1 MALKTKKELKDVFMG
16 LSEIRTVKGGISDF
30 KSVASEME
38 IPVLVDTFTMS
49 MGEPTKNSVKVHG
62 LQTDWA
68 VTYTAGEF
76 EFACTIPSTHKD
88 LCSYFFGEANDIAS
102 ASVDGNTFKG
112 FSLTM
117 KNVMVDLG
125 LVLINETGDKCVL
138 VKKLSVTPRFVFEN
152 ASTTPI
158 GIALTGSLVVDESE
172 TSDDD
177 IAFLSKTTTETA

>member
-1 MALKTKKELKDVFMG
+1 MKTKKELKDVFMG

-30 KSVASEME
+30 KTVVSEME
-38 IPVLVDTFTMS
+38 IPVLVDTLTMS

-76 EFACTIPSTHKD
+76 NFACTIPSTHKD
-88 LCSYFFGEANDIAS
+88 LCEYFFGEANIVENATIDGKS
-102 ASVDGNTFKG
+102 ASGI
-112 FSLTM
+112 SLTM
-117 KNVMVDLG
+117 KNVMTDIG
-125 LVLINETGDKCVL
+125 LVLLNETGDKVVL

-158 GIALTGSLVVDESE
+158 GIALAGSLVVGEGE
-172 TSDDD
+172 ENDDD
-177 IAFLSKTTTETA
+177 IAFLDMAKA

>member
-1 MALKTKKELKDVFMG
+1 MAYKTKKELKDVFMG

-30 KSVASEME
+30 KSVTSEME
-38 IPVLVDTFTMS
+38 IPVLVDTLTMS

-88 LCSYFFGEANDIAS
+88 LSSYFFGEANEITDGTIDGKS
-102 ASVDGNTFKG
+102 ATGYSV
-112 FSLTM
+112 TM

-125 LVLINETGDKCVL
+125 LVLVNETGDKAVL
-138 VKKLSVTPRFVFEN
+138 VKKLSVTPRYVFEN

-158 GIALTGSLVVDESE
+158 GIALTGSLVVDESGDN
-172 TSDDD
+172 DDD
-177 IAFLSKTTTETA
+177 IAFLDLSPASA

>member
-1 MALKTKKELKDVFMG
+1 MKTKKELKDVFMG

-30 KSVASEME
+30 KTVVSEME
-38 IPVLVDTFTMS
+38 IPVLVDTLTMS

-76 EFACTIPSTHKD
+76 NFACTIPSTHKD
-88 LCSYFFGEANDIAS
+88 LCEYFFGEANIVENATIDGKS
-102 ASVDGNTFKG
+102 ASGI
-112 FSLTM
+112 SLTM

-125 LVLINETGDKCVL
+125 LVLLNETGDKVVL

-158 GIALTGSLVVDESE
+158 GIALTGSLVVSE
-172 TSDDD
+172 GEDNDDD
-177 IAFLSKTTTETA
+177 IAFLDMAKA

>member
-1 MALKTKKELKDVFMG
+1 MAYKTKKELKDVFMG

-30 KSVASEME
+30 KTVTSEME
-38 IPVLVDTFTMS
+38 IPVLVDTLTMS

-88 LCSYFFGEANDIAS
+88 LCEYFFGEANSIETATIDGKS
-102 ASVDGNTFKG
+102 AEG

-125 LVLINETGDKCVL
+125 LVLINEAGDKAVL
-138 VKKLSVTPRFVFEN
+138 VKKMSVTPRFVFEN
-152 ASTTPI
+152 ASTTPVA
-158 GIALTGSLVVDESE
+158 IALTGSLVVDESE
-172 TSDDD
+172 TNDDD
-177 IAFLSKTTTETA
+177 IAFLELSDSEA

>member
-1 MALKTKKELKDVFMG
+1 MKTKKELKDVFMG

-30 KSVASEME
+30 KTVVSEME
-38 IPVLVDTFTMS
+38 IPVLVDTLTMS

-76 EFACTIPSTHKD
+76 NFACTIPSTHKD
-88 LCSYFFGEANDIAS
+88 LCEYFFGEANVVENATIDGKS
-102 ASVDGNTFKG
+102 ASGI
-112 FSLTM
+112 SLTM
-117 KNVMVDLG
+117 KNVMVDMG
-125 LVLINETGDKCVL
+125 LVLLNETGDKVVL

-158 GIALTGSLVVDESE
+158 GIALTGSLVVSE
-172 TSDDD
+172 GEENDDD
-177 IAFLSKTTTETA
+177 IAFLDMAKA

>member
-1 MALKTKKELKDVFMG
+1 MKTKKELKDVFMG

-30 KSVASEME
+30 KTVVSEME
-38 IPVLVDTFTMS
+38 IPVLVDTLTMS

-76 EFACTIPSTHKD
+76 NFACTIPSTHKD
-88 LCSYFFGEANDIAS
+88 LCEYFFGEANIIENATIDGKS
-102 ASVDGNTFKG
+102 ASGI
-112 FSLTM
+112 SLTM
-117 KNVMVDLG
+117 KNVMVAMG
-125 LVLINETGDKCVL
+125 LVLLNEAGDKVVL

-158 GIALTGSLVVDESE
+158 GIALTGSLVVSE
-172 TSDDD
+172 GEENDDD
-177 IAFLSKTTTETA
+177 IAFLDMAKS

>member
-1 MALKTKKELKDVFMG
+1 MKTKKELKDVFMG

-30 KSVASEME
+30 KTVVSEME
-38 IPVLVDTFTMS
+38 IPVLVDTLTMS

-76 EFACTIPSTHKD
+76 NFACTIPSTHKD
-88 LCSYFFGEANDIAS
+88 LCEYFFGEANIIENATIDGKS
-102 ASVDGNTFKG
+102 ASGI
-112 FSLTM
+112 SLTM
-117 KNVMVDLG
+117 KNVIVDLG
-125 LVLINETGDKCVL
+125 LVLLNETGDKVVL

-158 GIALTGSLVVDESE
+158 GIALTGSLVVSE
-172 TSDDD
+172 GEENDDD
-177 IAFLSKTTTETA
+177 IAFLDMAKA

>member
-1 MALKTKKELKDVFMG
+1 MKTKKELKDVFIG

-30 KSVASEME
+30 KTVVSEME
-38 IPVLVDTFTMS
+38 IPVLVDTLSMS

-76 EFACTIPSTHKD
+76 NFACTIPSTHKD
-88 LCSYFFGEANDIAS
+88 LCEYFFGEANIIENATIDGKS
-102 ASVDGNTFKG
+102 ASGI
-112 FSLTM
+112 SLTM

-125 LVLINETGDKCVL
+125 LVLLNETGDKVVL

-158 GIALTGSLVVDESE
+158 GIALTGSLVVDEGE
-172 TSDDD
+172 ENDDD
-177 IAFLSKTTTETA
+177 IAFLDMAKA

>member
-1 MALKTKKELKDVFMG
+1 MKTKKELKDVFMG

-30 KSVASEME
+30 KNVTSEME
-38 IPVLVDTFTMS
+38 IPVLVDTLTMS

-76 EFACTIPSTHKD
+76 AFACTIPSTHTE
-88 LCSYFFGEANDIAS
+88 LCEYFFGEAHLIEGATIDGKNAS
-102 ASVDGNTFKG
+102 G

-117 KNVMVDLG
+117 RNVMVDLG
-125 LVLINETGDKCVL
+125 IVLLNETGDKVVL

-158 GIALTGSLVVDESE
+158 GIALTGSLVVGEGE
-172 TSDDD
+172 ENDDD
-177 IAFLSKTTTETA
+177 IAFLDLAKA

>member
-1 MALKTKKELKDVFMG
+1 MKTKKELKDVFMG

-30 KSVASEME
+30 KTVVSEME
-38 IPVLVDTFTMS
+38 IPVLVDTLTMS

-76 EFACTIPSTHKD
+76 NFACTIPSTHKD
-88 LCSYFFGEANDIAS
+88 LCEYFFGEANIVENATIDGKS
-102 ASVDGNTFKG
+102 ASGI
-112 FSLTM
+112 SLTM

-125 LVLINETGDKCVL
+125 LVLLNETGDKVVL

-158 GIALTGSLVVDESE
+158 GIALTGSLVVSE
-172 TSDDD
+172 GEENDDD
-177 IAFLSKTTTETA
+177 IAFLDMAKA

>member
-1 MALKTKKELKDVFMG
+1 MKTKKELKDVFMG

-30 KSVASEME
+30 KTVVSEME
-38 IPVLVDTFTMS
+38 IPVLVDTLTMS

-76 EFACTIPSTHKD
+76 NFACTIPSTHKD
-88 LCSYFFGEANDIAS
+88 LCEYFFGEANIVENATIDGKS
-102 ASVDGNTFKG
+102 ASGI
-112 FSLTM
+112 SLTM
-117 KNVMVDLG
+117 KNVMVDMG
-125 LVLINETGDKCVL
+125 LVLLNETGDKVVL

-158 GIALTGSLVVDESE
+158 GIALTGSLVVSE
-172 TSDDD
+172 GEENDDD
-177 IAFLSKTTTETA
+177 IAFLDMAKA

>member
-1 MALKTKKELKDVFMG
+1 MKTKKELKDVFMG

-30 KSVASEME
+30 KTVVSEME
-38 IPVLVDTFTMS
+38 IPVLVDTLTMS

-76 EFACTIPSTHKD
+76 NFACTIPSTHKD
-88 LCSYFFGEANDIAS
+88 LCDYFFGEANIVENATIDGKS
-102 ASVDGNTFKG
+102 ASG

-117 KNVMVDLG
+117 RNVMVDLG
-125 LVLINETGDKCVL
+125 IVLLNETGDKVVL

-158 GIALTGSLVVDESE
+158 GITLTGSLVVGEGE
-172 TSDDD
+172 ENDDD
-177 IAFLSKTTTETA
+177 IAFLDLAKA

>member
-1 MALKTKKELKDVFMG
+1 MKTKKELKDVFMG

-30 KSVASEME
+30 KTVVSEME
-38 IPVLVDTFTMS
+38 IPVLVDTLTMS

-76 EFACTIPSTHKD
+76 NFACTIPSTHKD
-88 LCSYFFGEANDIAS
+88 LCDYFFGEANIVENATIDGKS
-102 ASVDGNTFKG
+102 ASGI
-112 FSLTM
+112 SLTM
-117 KNVMVDLG
+117 KNVMVDMG
-125 LVLINETGDKCVL
+125 LVLLNEAGDKVVL

-158 GIALTGSLVVDESE
+158 GIALTGSLVVGEGE
-172 TSDDD
+172 ENDDD
-177 IAFLSKTTTETA
+177 IAFLDMAKS

>member
-1 MALKTKKELKDVFMG
+1 MKTKKELKDVFMG

-30 KSVASEME
+30 KTVVSEME
-38 IPVLVDTFTMS
+38 IPVLVDTLTMS

-76 EFACTIPSTHKD
+76 NFACTIPSTHKD
-88 LCSYFFGEANDIAS
+88 LCEYFFGEANIIENATIDGKS
-102 ASVDGNTFKG
+102 ASGI
-112 FSLTM
+112 SLTM

-125 LVLINETGDKCVL
+125 LVLLNETGDKVVL

-158 GIALTGSLVVDESE
+158 GIALTGSLVVSE
-172 TSDDD
+172 GEENDDD
-177 IAFLSKTTTETA
+177 IAFLDMAKA

>member
-1 MALKTKKELKDVFMG
+1 MAYKTKKELKDVFMG

-30 KSVASEME
+30 STVTSEME
-38 IPVLVDTFTMS
+38 IPVLVDSLTMS

-76 EFACTIPSTHKD
+76 NFACTIPSTHKD
-88 LCSYFFGEANDIAS
+88 LCEYFFGEANALEAATI
-102 ASVDGNTFKG
+102 DGVSYSG

-125 LVLINETGDKCVL
+125 LVLINEAGDKCVL
-138 VKKLSVTPRFVFEN
+138 VKKLSVTPRFVYDE
-152 ASTTPI
+152 ASTSPV

-172 TSDDD
+172 ANDDD
-177 IAFLSKTTTETA
+177 IAFLSKAA